1 MERRKLSIK
10 PDIPIPLPAGLNIY
24 QIEGT
29 IRCLY
34 CGDPT
39 PLVVRSDLALWHP
52 KLGIF
57 ISRQDTTAIH
67 EGSNVQGLP

>member
-1 MERRKLSIK
+1 MEK
-10 PDIPIPLPAGLNIY
+10 PDIPMPLGEGLNVY
-24 QIEGT
+24 QIAGAV
-29 IRCLY
+29 RCLY

-39 PLVVRSDLALWHP
+39 PLQVRSDFALWHP

-57 ISRQDTTAIH
+57 ISKLDTTAIL

>member
-1 MERRKLSIK
+1 MTTKS
-10 PDIPIPLPAGLNIY
+10 DNIPMPLPPGLNIY
-24 QIEGT
+24 QIPGVV
-29 IRCLY
+29 RCLS

-39 PLVVRSDLALWHP
+39 PLQVRSDFALWHP

-57 ISRQDTTAIH
+57 ISKIDSTAIL